1 MKTEKK
7 VFNKKR
13 KIKAKQ
19 KQKRKQKRKWKSK
32 IKTNTKM
39 RIKMKSFCVFLSSMW
54 PRGVIDGQVSLT
66 WPRSAMAFSFVNFAL
81 SLAVS

>member
-1 MKTEKK
+1 MK
-7 VFNKKR
+7 
-13 KIKAKQ
+13 KQ
-19 KQKRKQKRKWKSK
+19 NKSK
-32 IKTNTKM
+32 HKNENQNEKFL
-39 RIKMKSFCVFLSSMW
+39 RFLSSMW